1 MNRNILKAL
10 ALHSNPLLRAA
21 CRASKAADGAFA
33 KCYRSVKPFLWT
45 PTLWKFPRVNGNQNA
60 PGFIVTNDSKARN
73 SQAHTDGSELSS
85 SLQNIFSNSLHF
97 HTPSHAR
104 QLTKNHYFQENSC
117 TETHAQFWCKNTSFH
132 IKLKNPQKPDQ
143 QRKKKTNNQNKLQMK
158 RATEYLVLYSSE
170 KKGLDHHG
178 TSHSHLMCGMNG
190 STMEKQ
196 IKPPSLLAII
206 LHLPTQAVTN
216 E

>member
-143 QRKKKTNNQNKLQMK
+143 QRKKKQTTKTNYKWKGPQNTLCYIQ
-158 RATEYLVLYSSE
+158 V
-170 KKGLDHHG
+170 KKKVWI
-178 TSHSHLMCGMNG
+178 
-190 STMEKQ
+190 TMG
-196 IKPPSLLAII
+196 PPT
-206 LHLPTQAVTN
+206 PTWCVGWMAQPWRSR
-216 E
+216 